1 MSQPAVREGAEPKLL
16 REEDVHTEACTV
28 ADVEREAGS
37 LEQATG
43 SENAGATNCPANFS
57 CKERIK
63 LVIGVKPDFLVLL
76 CASPAPRPNFPKR
89 EVRLKKRK

>member
-1 MSQPAVREGAEPKLL
+1 VSQPAVREGAEPKLL

-43 SENAGATNCPANFS
+43 RENAGATNCPGNVSDDASF
-57 CKERIK
+57 
-63 LVIGVKPDFLVLL
+63 FLY
-76 CASPAPRPNFPKR
+76 
-89 EVRLKKRK
+89 